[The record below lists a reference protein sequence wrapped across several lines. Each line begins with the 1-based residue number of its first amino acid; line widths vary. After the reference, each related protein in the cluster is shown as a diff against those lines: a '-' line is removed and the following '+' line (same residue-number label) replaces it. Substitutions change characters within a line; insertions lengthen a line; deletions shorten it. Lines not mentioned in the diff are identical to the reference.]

1 MKYSFVIS
9 FFFICIS
16 AMGCSK
22 GSVENPVKLEAGTG
36 NGTLVKRRP
45 ASIGV
50 VGDTANVIKDVNGG
64 LVLMGGGTDVAPALK
79 WMIDRSGGGDVVII
93 RVSGADAYNTYIS
106 QMGTV
111 NSVETLKIDSRELA
125 NNDTVAHIIRNAEML
140 FIAGGDQSAYM
151 NLWKGTKTEAA
162 LNYLL
167 QEKKAPFGGTS
178 AGCAIM
184 GAAYFSG
191 ENGSVF
197 SDGALANPFGAAIN
211 LYYNDFLH
219 APFLENIITDQHYL
233 ARTREG
239 RSVVFLGRIQQ
250 DFKISARGIAMDE
263 RTAVC
268 IDKDGKAQVFGS
280 SSAFFILPDAAKL
293 PEQFS
298 PNQPVTWKH
307 NNQALQVY
315 EITGSLTG
323 NGNFNLANFNVAEA
337 TGGAWFWWSV
347 DNGKL
352 IKFQKNL

>member
-1 MKYSFVIS
+1 MKYSFIIS
-9 FFFICIS
+9 FFFICVS

-22 GSVENPVKLEAGTG
+22 GDSPGNPGPGKGDGTTG
-36 NGTLVKRRP
+36 QRRP
-45 ASIGV
+45 ASIGII
-50 VGDTANVIKDVNGG
+50 GDTANVIKPVNGG
-64 LVLMGGGTDVAPALK
+64 LVLMGGGTDVSPAFK
-79 WMIDRSGGGDVVII
+79 WMMDRSGGGDVVII
-93 RVSGADAYNTYIS
+93 RVSGADAYNDYINK
-106 QMGTV
+106 MGNV
-111 NSVETLKIDSRELA
+111 NSVETLKIDTRELA
-125 NNDTVAHIIRNAEML
+125 NNDTVVNIIRNAEML

-191 ENGSVF
+191 ENGSVV
-197 SDGALANPFGAAIN
+197 SDDALANPFATNIN

-219 APFLENIITDQHYL
+219 APYLENVITDQHYV
-233 ARTREG
+233 ARSREG

-250 DFKISARGIAMDE
+250 DFKVLTKGIAMDE

-280 SSAFFILPDAAKL
+280 SSAYFILPDAAKL

-298 PNQPVTWKH
+298 PSKPVIWKH
-307 NNQALQVY
+307 NNQAIQVY
-315 EITGSLTG
+315 EITGTLTG
-323 NGNFNLANFNVAEA
+323 NGNFNLANFNTVEA
-337 TGGAWFWWSV
+337 AGGSWFWWSV

-352 IKFQKNL
+352 VKSQKNL